1 MNFDYKKLSEEV
13 FNKNFWPR
21 FFIVILS
28 ILLLAINYNLFL
40 LHNNLVIG
48 GTSGL
53 ATIVYEIVGLN
64 PAIFIF
70 SFNIVFIIISF
81 IFLGPKNTGLTIIG
95 SLLYPL
101 FVSLTSAPCEY
112 IANKLV
118 FDNFFLIVIIS
129 GFLFGIANG
138 FIYKTGYSTGGAD
151 IAIQLVNKYL
161 KIPTGVSSLII
172 NSIVIIAGGLIFGIS
187 KAIYAII
194 VIVINSQLVDKI
206 MLGISDSKMFYIHTK
221 KIDEVKDFINKMHSG
236 CTIMRTEGGYTNEEK
251 DLIMC
256 VVPTKDYYMF
266 KNVLTKIDPDSFL
279 IISDCY
285 EVYGGYRKEKYP
297 FI

>member
-1 MNFDYKKLSEEV
+1 MKFDYKKIMDEV
-13 FNKNFWPR
+13 FSQNFWPR
-21 FFIVILS
+21 LFVVILS
-28 ILLLAINYNLFL
+28 ILLLAINYNMFL
-40 LHNNLVIG
+40 LHNDLVIG

-53 ATIVYEIVGLN
+53 ATILNTTLGLE
-64 PAIFIF
+64 PATFIF
-70 SFNIVFIIISF
+70 VFNIIFIIISF

-101 FVSLTSAPCEY
+101 FVSLTSEPCEFF
-112 IANKLV
+112 ANKLV
-118 FDNFFLIVIIS
+118 FDNFILIVIVS

-138 FIYKTGYSTGGAD
+138 FIYKTGFSTGGAD
-151 IAIQLVNKYL
+151 ILIQIINKYL
-161 KIPTGVSSLII
+161 HIPTGSSSFII
-172 NSIVIIAGGLIFGIS
+172 NSIVIVCGGLIFGVS

-194 VIVINSQLVDKI
+194 IILINSALVDKI

-221 KIDEVKDFINKMHSG
+221 KRNEVKDFINSIGSG
-236 CTIMRTEGGYTNEEK
+236 YTIMRTEGGYTNTAN

-266 KNVLTKIDPDSFL
+266 KSVIESIDAEAFF

-285 EVYGGYRKEKYP
+285 EVYGGRRKRKFPY
-297 FI
+297 I